1 MQSKGVIHKGDGQIE
16 ERTSDW
22 KTIICRLEQLLDK
35 AEALLNM
42 TTSHLP
48 ILSAGDLLDEYIAF
62 RWRSQ
67 NGSGHLLPNKATRIS
82 LRLAISSAFHVKLR
96 RSIGIRNSFYEV
108 CLPTTFCF
116 GVTAGRANPHSSKA
130 CFDATKVM
138 DLRLVEVNRDGL
150 MHLQEIADS
159 VMVTPG
165 MLHSVLR

>member
-67 NGSGHLLPNKATRIS
+67 NGSGHLLPIKHPDLVEIGD
-82 LRLAISSAFHVKLR
+82 L
-96 RSIGIRNSFYEV
+96 IGIPRQVEEVNRNTQQFYEV

-138 DLRLVEVNRDGL
+138 DYGWLR
-150 MHLQEIADS
+150 
-159 VMVTPG
+159 
-165 MLHSVLR
+165 